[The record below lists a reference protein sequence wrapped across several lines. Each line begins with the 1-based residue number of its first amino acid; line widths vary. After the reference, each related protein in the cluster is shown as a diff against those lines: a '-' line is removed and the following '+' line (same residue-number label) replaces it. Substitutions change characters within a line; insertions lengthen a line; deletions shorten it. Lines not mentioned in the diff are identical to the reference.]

1 MRFPALLLAILL
13 VSGCGPGLT
22 RTMWGAPLP
31 STPPDATR
39 ASRVGHRVGR
49 VAVVAGKTVATPVT
63 VIADVGGERCEPEYL
78 LEGLV
83 RLVFAVAEV
92 GLRCGCR

>member
-1 MRFPALLLAILL
+1 MRLAALLLAVLL

-31 STPPDATR
+31 STPPEATR

-49 VAVVAGKTVATPVT
+49 VAVVAGRAVATPVT
-63 VIADVGGERCEPEYL
+63 VIADVGGELCKPEYL

-83 RLVFAVAEV
+83 RMVFAVAEA